1 MVAIVTPREKA
12 LLLRLAAAET
22 TDEVRSIV
30 ALRDTLRRLGWTDAA
45 MDAASALVRRVLA
58 GVVLTQAQLFE
69 SEAA

>member
-1 MVAIVTPREKA
+1 MTPREKA

-22 TDEVRSIV
+22 TQEVRSIV
-30 ALRDTLRRLGWTDAA
+30 VLRDTLRRYGWTDEA
-45 MDAASALVRRVLA
+45 MDAAVVLVRRVLA